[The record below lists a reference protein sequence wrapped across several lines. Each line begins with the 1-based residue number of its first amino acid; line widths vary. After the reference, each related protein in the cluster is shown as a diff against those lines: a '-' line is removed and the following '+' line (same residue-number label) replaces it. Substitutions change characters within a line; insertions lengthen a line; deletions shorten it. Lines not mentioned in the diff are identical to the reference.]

1 MNLVQKNLG
10 QMGLSQL
17 MDELIATGLPKPQIK
32 HFLEADPHGNG
43 SIMDQITAQL
53 TNNLAEGMGVKSKDM
68 TAQDVQK
75 IKQSPATGVS
85 TKPIE
90 D

>member
-1 MNLVQKNLG
+1 MNLVQQNLG

-17 MDELIATGLPKPQIK
+17 MDELIATGIPKPHIK
-32 HFLEADPHGNG
+32 QFLETDPHGNG

-53 TNNLAEGMGVKSKDM
+53 TNNLAEGMGVKDKEM
-68 TAQDVQK
+68 TAQDVQR
-75 IKQSPATGVS
+75 IKSNPSSGVS